1 MQWES
6 NDGGYMEG
14 GGGYME
20 SQSTPQKQGA
30 GSNSRDNQT
39 LTPLTVRQLVAAIE
53 RGDDNPQVDGKEL
66 SNIHLVGLLTEVAH
80 NSTTISFVLNDGT
93 GTFPARYFLQG
104 EDDPYQQ
111 QLVESLVDGVYVST
125 VGTLRSF
132 GGKTSLS
139 SFTVIPVE
147 NFNQVTHHFLEC
159 IYTHL
164 RNVNGP
170 QGGANAPKQDFN
182 MGDQSSGFGGG
193 FNAFG
198 GGQSSKAFGAQATNY
213 NNYGASDSGFSDPA
227 QQAIL
232 DILGASSLDMG
243 LSVDQIK
250 QQLQGRLSDAQLRDA
265 LNYLTNE
272 GHIYSTID
280 ENHFKRTA

>member
-1 MQWES
+1 
-6 NDGGYMEG
+6 
-14 GGGYME
+14 
-20 SQSTPQKQGA
+20 
-30 GSNSRDNQT
+30 
-39 LTPLTVRQLVAAIE
+39 
-53 RGDDNPQVDGKEL
+53 
-66 SNIHLVGLLTEVAH
+66 
-80 NSTTISFVLNDGT
+80 
-93 GTFPARYFLQG
+93 

-111 QLVESLVDGVYVST
+111 QLLETLQDGIYVSA
-125 VGTLRSF
+125 VGNLRSF

-139 SFTVIPVE
+139 CHTVTPVE
-147 NFNQVTHHFLEC
+147 NFNQITHHFLDC

-164 RNVNGP
+164 RNTKGP
-170 QGGANAPKQDFN
+170 LGGGGGAAA
-182 MGDQSSGFGGG
+182 GTQSFTDTSSHFGGG

-198 GGQSSKAFGAQATNY
+198 GQAASTGGQQNY
-213 NNYGASDSGFSDPA
+213 NFGASDSGFSDPA

-250 QQLQGRLSDAQLRDA
+250 QNLHGRVTDAQLRDA